1 MPKRKLNRLLCW
13 LLGSWLGLHVL
24 SPANAQQAVCESTRE
39 ANIWLS
45 RPYSDD
51 PGRLRIMAVTTDA
64 PATMLAI
71 TDRHGTQT
79 SLPVRYRGG
88 PPWSLIAQWRA
99 TDGDVLQIVLH
110 RNDQRIA
117 CREVT
122 TETAMAM
129 APPRLQTWNLASE
142 AFYSAWIEELFGAPV
157 EENLR
162 FSSLEP
168 LLRNRER
175 NFLHN
180 YLGQNEDDRLPLTP
194 DCADLPY
201 TLRAYF
207 AWKTGLPFAYRA
219 CNRGNANSPPKCGAP
234 SLITEFVRS
243 ASSQASFKKLSR
255 QLADTVHSG
264 SARTGLADE
273 TTDYYPV
280 PLSRE
285 TLWPGTIFADPY
297 GHILVV
303 AEWVPQTADRPGMLL
318 AVDAQPDNSVARKRV
333 WEGTALFAN
342 TANAGPG
349 FKAFR
354 PLVATTSGNWRA
366 SSNRELSEQFDFA
379 PFSLEQA
386 QLTPDDFYAA
396 LTQLINP
403 GGLNPLQAY
412 ETMLNALVE
421 QLETRVN
428 SVDNGEAYFRRNPR
442 SHIAMPDGAAIF
454 QTIGPWEDYATPSR
468 DMRLLIAINVLND
481 LPDKIIRH
489 PDLFVLDGRDSQ
501 QASDEIAKHHA
512 KRIHEQHIRYTRS
525 DGSTWELTLADLLT
539 RKPAFEAAY
548 NPSDCVEFRWGALP
562 DSEEYAPCSR
572 RAPAAQRAKMEQY
585 RIWFRETRRPVY

>member
-1 MPKRKLNRLLCW
+1 MAKRNINPLIGLLLGVW
-13 LLGSWLGLHVL
+13 LLFNL
-24 SPANAQQAVCESTRE
+24 PASSASAPDDVCEASRD

-45 RPYSDD
+45 RPYPDD
-51 PGRLRIMAVTTDA
+51 ANIIRIMAITTDA
-64 PATMLAI
+64 PATKLTVI
-71 TDRHGTQT
+71 DQQGERS
-79 SLPVRYRGG
+79 SLSTRSRGG
-88 PPWSLIAQWRA
+88 PPWSLIAQWQAPTNDTYRIE
-99 TDGDVLQIVLH
+99 LQ
-110 RNDQRIA
+110 RDDQPIA
-117 CREVT
+117 CREVS
-122 TETAMAM
+122 AAIAN
-129 APPRLQTWNLASE
+129 APSRLQTWNLASE
-142 AFYSAWIEELFGAPV
+142 AFYSAWIEELFGLPL
-157 EENLR
+157 EENLSA
-162 FSSLEP
+162 SSLEP
-168 LLRNRER
+168 LLRDQER

-180 YLGQNEDDRLPLTP
+180 YLGQNEDLRLPLTP

-219 CNRGNANSPPKCGAP
+219 CNRGSGNSPPKCGSP
-234 SLITEFVRS
+234 SLITEFIRS
-243 ASSQASFKKLSR
+243 TSSQASFKKLSR
-255 QLADTVHSG
+255 QLVDTVHSG

-273 TTDYYPV
+273 ATDYYPV

-303 AEWVPQTADRPGMLL
+303 AEWVPQTAERPGMLL

-354 PLVATTSGNWRA
+354 PIVATASGNWH
-366 SSNRELSEQFDFA
+366 SLSNQELSEQFDFA

-386 QLTPDDFYAA
+386 QLTPDDFYAT

-403 GGLNPLQAY
+403 KGLNPLQAY
-412 ETMLNALVE
+412 EAMLAALIE

-428 SVDNGEAYFRRNPR
+428 SVNNGEAYYRRNPR
-442 SHIAMPDGAAIF
+442 NLIAMPNGAAIF
-454 QTIGPWEDYATPSR
+454 QTVGPWEDYATPSR
-468 DMRLLIAINVLND
+468 DMRLLIAINVLED
-481 LPDKIIRH
+481 LPGKILRH
-489 PDLFVLDGRDSQ
+489 PELFLLNDRDPQ
-501 QASDEIAKHHA
+501 QASDEIAQHHT
-512 KRIHEQHIRYTRS
+512 KRIREHSIRYTRS
-525 DGSTWELTLADLLT
+525 DGSIRELSLADILA

-548 NPSDCVEFRWGALP
+548 NPNDCVEFRWGALP
-562 DSEEYAPCSR
+562 DSEEYTPCNR

-585 RIWFRETRRPVY
+585 RIWFREMRRPIY